1 MEFKG
6 TKGKW
11 FISEIGEPNK
21 HNNNTGCHIFSV
33 EGSDDCGFIEMWFGD
48 NFQCRN
54 KNESLYNAQLVSH
67 APEMLEKL
75 SLCKVMFSKGKR
87 LTTTDMSIMV
97 DEIKDLLTKATT
109 I

>member
-6 TKGKW
+6 TKGTW
-11 FISEIGEPNK
+11 FVDGEHITTGYDNISETICDINPNTEYPCV
-21 HNNNTGCHIFSV
+21 HERSV
-33 EGSDDCGFIEMWFGD
+33 V
-48 NFQCRN
+48 
-54 KNESLYNAQLVSH
+54 ESKYNAKLISH

-87 LTTTDMSIMV
+87 LTTTDMAIMV
-97 DEIKDLLTKATT
+97 DEIKYLLTRATT

>member
-1 MEFKG
+1 MNEFKG

-21 HNNNTGCHIFSV
+21 HNNNTGCHVFSV

-48 NFQCRN
+48 NFQCSSRN
-54 KNESLYNAQLVSH
+54 EALYNAQLVAH
-67 APEMLEKL
+67 APEMFEMLRRCYEAFKNINQPFIADDIEKL
-75 SLCKVMFSKGKR
+75 IR
-87 LTTTDMSIMV
+87 
-97 DEIKDLLTKATT
+97 EATT

>member
-11 FISEIGEPNK
+11 NLGYKTVKVNELSLLFMPIYKTVVSNKVIAVAYSEHGTE
-21 HNNNTGCHIFSV
+21 
-33 EGSDDCGFIEMWFGD
+33 
-48 NFQCRN
+48 
-54 KNESLYNAQLVSH
+54 NEVKANAQLIAH

-75 SLCKVMFSKGKR
+75 TECKTMFSKGKR
-87 LTTTDMSIMV
+87 LTTTDMAMMV
-97 DEIKDLLTKATT
+97 DEITDLLTIATT